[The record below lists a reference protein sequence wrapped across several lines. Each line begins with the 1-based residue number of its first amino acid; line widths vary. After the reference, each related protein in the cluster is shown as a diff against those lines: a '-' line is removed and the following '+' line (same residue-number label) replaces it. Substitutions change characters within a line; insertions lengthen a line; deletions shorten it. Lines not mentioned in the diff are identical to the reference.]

1 MTTPD
6 KSHALIFT
14 TRDPYTTGLVIGPDG
29 IEETLTLD
37 ATEDAAAWEANA
49 DHELALAGY
58 RRAEPW
64 QPHTTRLE
72 RIREDHSA

>member
-29 IEETLTLD
+29 IEETLTLA
-37 ATEDAAAWEANA
+37 ATEDATAWEANA
-49 DHELALAGY
+49 DQQLALAGY

-64 QPHTTRLE
+64 QAHTTRLE
-72 RIREDHSA
+72 RIQEDRRA